1 MVWSHATW
9 LQGAAWTPADSG
21 QVLSMIIYIVLIVS
35 AMNFVWK
42 GGTIEGKFNVT
53 RGVYQWVSNRRF
65 DLQLSPQSFEDI
77 NELEDVKE
85 TAVEMQRCY
94 LVGTGHQVVGMS
106 LQLRIHA
113 FSSPGQSWKAEMRK
127 DNVE

>member
-1 MVWSHATW
+1 MKGLYSKLVEIPET
-9 LQGAAWTPADSG
+9 GDRG

-65 DLQLSPQSFEDI
+65 DLKLSPQSFEDI
-77 NELEDVKE
+77 NDLEDVKE
-85 TAVEMQRCY
+85 TAMEIHCRY
-94 LVGTGHQVVGMS
+94 LIG
-106 LQLRIHA
+106 
-113 FSSPGQSWKAEMRK
+113 
-127 DNVE
+127 